1 MNPNAQKIKEYVLEW
16 NKEYVS
22 EWNLDKYGKFSA
34 NIHGILTA
42 LQTLTE
48 ACEFY
53 EQNGA
58 GSEEDWKLDLTTEN
72 GNLKGGRHAEEALA
86 QAAKDLGL

>member
-1 MNPNAQKIKEYVLEW
+1 MNPNAQKIKEYI
-16 NKEYVS
+16 KYRKS
-22 EWNLDKYGKFSA
+22 EGFIILCLD
-34 NIHGILTA
+34 A
-42 LQTLTE
+42 LLTLTE

>member
-1 MNPNAQKIKEYVLEW
+1 MNPNAQKIKEFI
-16 NKEYVS
+16 KQS
-22 EWNLDKYGKFSA
+22 EGNHPLS
-34 NIHGILTA
+34 NIIAA